1 MSPFFGVVRSFS
13 QAVAKPRR
21 VSKEKAVSTIENDGL
36 DNSVEVQKRRK
47 AYNEHCILLSRS
59 NSDVLFRQ

>member
-1 MSPFFGVVRSFS
+1 MLPFFGVVRSFS

-21 VSKEKAVSTIENDGL
+21 VYKEKAVSTIENNDL
-36 DNSVEVQKRRK
+36 DNSLEVQKRRK

-59 NSDVLFRQ
+59 NSDILFQ

>member
-1 MSPFFGVVRSFS
+1 MPPFFGVVRSFS

-21 VSKEKAVSTIENDGL
+21 VYKEKAVSTIENNDL
-36 DNSVEVQKRRK
+36 DNSLEVQKRRK

-59 NSDVLFRQ
+59 NSDILFQ